1 MSFVLDVIT
10 NMSSWAISVPHLYSA
25 KNWGDDIQ
33 KAAIDLIINFPF
45 NHYPE
50 CFIRQVNKLFT
61 VSHP

>member
-33 KAAIDLIINFPF
+33 KAAIDLIINFLF
-45 NHYPE
+45 NH
-50 CFIRQVNKLFT
+50 
-61 VSHP
+61 